1 MHYKTLFAYQ
11 NATMQ
16 RLLTCAA
23 QLDEADYREH
33 PGFGHGGLHDIFV
46 HILAASWIWRTM
58 LETGQMARFSR
69 RRFPDRASLQAQFDL
84 EMAAWQAYLD
94 QLDPAELDKTL
105 SLKTPRGREYVMP
118 HWQLLQHLILHGMQH
133 AAEVAH
139 LLTLKG
145 HSPGDIDLLLFQ
157 VGE

>member
-11 NATMQ
+11 NATMK

-23 QLDEADYREH
+23 QLDETDYREH
-33 PGFGHGGLHDIFV
+33 PGFGHGSLHDIFV

-69 RRFPDRASLQAQFDL
+69 RRFPDRASLQAQFEL
-84 EMAAWQAYLD
+84 ELAGWQAYLD
-94 QLDPAELDKTL
+94 QLDPAELEQTF
-105 SLKTPRGREYVMP
+105 SFTTPWGKEYNIP
-118 HWQLLQHLILHGMQH
+118 LWQLLQHLILHGMQH
-133 AAEVAH
+133 AAEIAH

-145 HSPGDIDLLLFQ
+145 QSPGDIDLILYEQ
-157 VGE
+157 